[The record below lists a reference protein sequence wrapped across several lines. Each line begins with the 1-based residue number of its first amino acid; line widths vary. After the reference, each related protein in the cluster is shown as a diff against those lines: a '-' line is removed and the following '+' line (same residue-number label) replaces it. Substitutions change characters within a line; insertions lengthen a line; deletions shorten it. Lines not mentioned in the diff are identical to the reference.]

1 MINKSTAIVGFILSF
16 VAGMIFIW
24 SLHRSGVGT
33 TTAVTAEEGA
43 AIGGVAKK
51 PGAVK
56 VEFYVMSQC
65 PYGVKVVDAI
75 KDVVDKMGPDMDF
88 QMDFIGN
95 VTPDG
100 KLTSMHGEKEV
111 KGNIVQLCAAKH
123 APGKYLD
130 MVLCQ
135 NKNFREVDTN
145 WEACAKQAKL
155 PVPKIRSCYEGA
167 EGQALLKAS
176 FEKAKKRG
184 ATGSPTIY
192 INDQRYNG
200 RRSTTAFQRAVCNAL
215 SGKKPAAC
223 AGLPEDVPVNVTV
236 LNDKRCTSCDTRRLM
251 GSIQKSVAKPVIKNL
266 DYSDPEGKKLFEQ
279 LGGGMLPMAVFD
291 ASLAKDQEA
300 SQAIGR
306 FLQPAKGGGGLKT
319 MAMRASWNPKC
330 ADDGGCDLEECK
342 NSLNCREEMPKTLE
356 VFVMSQCPYGV
367 KALNA
372 MEKVLD
378 HFDGELNF
386 SVHFIATGTAAQG
399 FKALHGQPEV
409 DENIRELC
417 AIEHFG
423 QNYKYMDYVLCR
435 NKNIRSE
442 EWQSCTGD
450 NGIATATIQTCF
462 EGDEGKKLHEE
473 DIKIGNALGISA
485 SPTWLANGRHK
496 FSGIQPEAIIKN
508 VCKHNA
514 GMKGCDGSA
523 GGGDEAE
530 GAKAPAPTP
539 KAPAPKPRPPAPKPR
554 PPAPKPKA
562 PAADPSMPYDI

>member
-33 TTAVTAEEGA
+33 ASVTAEEGA
-43 AIGGVAKK
+43 ATGGLAKNA
-51 PGAVK
+51 GAVK
-56 VEFYVMSQC
+56 VEFFVMSQC
-65 PYGVKVVDAI
+65 PYGVKVVDAV
-75 KDVVDKMGPDMDF
+75 KDVVDKMGADMDF
-88 QMDFIGN
+88 RMDFIGK
-95 VTPDG
+95 TGPDG

-111 KGNIVQLCAAKH
+111 KGDMVQLCAAKH
-123 APGKYLD
+123 APAKYLD

-155 PVPKIRSCYEGA
+155 PVDKIRTCYEGA

-176 FEKAKKRG
+176 FERAEKRG
-184 ATGSPTIY
+184 ATGSPTIFVGGQKY
-192 INDQRYNG
+192 SG
-200 RRSTTAFQRAVCNAL
+200 RRSTAAFQRAVCNAL
-215 SGKKPAAC
+215 KGKKPQAC
-223 AGLPEDVPVNVTV
+223 QGLPEDVPVNVTV
-236 LNDKRCTSCDTRRLM
+236 LNDKRCTSCDTRRLL
-251 GSIQKSVAKPVIKNL
+251 GGIQKSIAKPVIKNL
-266 DYSDPEGKKLFEQ
+266 DYSDPEGKKLYEQ
-279 LGGGMLPMAVFD
+279 LGGGMLPLAVFD
-291 ASLAKDQEA
+291 SSIAKDKEA
-300 SQAIGR
+300 SEALGR
-306 FLQPAKGGGGLKT
+306 FLQPAKGGGELKT

-330 ADDGGCDLEECK
+330 ADDGGCDLDDCK
-342 NSLNCREEMPKTLE
+342 NSLNCREEKPKTLE

-372 MEKVLD
+372 MENVLD

-386 SVHFIATGTAAQG
+386 FVHYIANGTAAGG

-417 AIEHFG
+417 AIKYFG
-423 QNYKYMDYVLCR
+423 ANFQYMDYILCR

-450 NGIATATIQTCF
+450 NGIATAPIEKCF
-462 EGDEGKKLHEE
+462 SGDEGKKLHEE

-496 FSGIQPEAIIKN
+496 FSGIQPAAIIQN
-508 VCKHNA
+508 VCKHNPD
-514 GMKGCDGSA
+514 MKGCDKEAGA
-523 GGGDEAE
+523 GGDAKKGDE
-530 GAKAPAPTP
+530 AKAPAPAAKP
-539 KAPAPKPRPPAPKPR
+539 PAPAPRPR
-554 PPAPKPKA
+554 PPAPKPKPK
-562 PAADPSMPYDI
+562 PAADPAMPYDI